1 MAQARRDRLCLLE
14 RQLERAQP
22 RAPLDAEQIRHRRA
36 PDQPP
41 HEHGVDLVLRARACA
56 HQLRAPRQA
65 AGATRAST
73 ASGDHTAS
81 SSPAAN
87 SRASV
92 RASSRSVFARAWRI
106 PVSAGLTTTTRAT
119 CGSRIRAISHALPVT
134 SNATRSLGARLCA
147 NSSSRSGVVAI
158 RPAERTA
165 PPSQIA
171 TSQKSRCTSNPIA
184 LPTAPTSPSSLVNE
198 WRTSG
203 RTTTTDA
210 CSRHIRASRRGG
222 HRNSP
227 SSKLIVQNGLPNRV
241 LRESPCPGR
250 PTVRPGPDSNPQ
262 RRSFMPRN
270 SEAPRAR
277 PRPARCIG
285 RFITGINVSGM
296 SALAL
301 PFACQE
307 QRAAPRP
314 SCCSCT
320 KRHRDRSV
328 ESHGGCRT
336 NGGAVRAV

>member
-41 HEHGVDLVLRARACA
+41 HEHGMDLVLRARAGA
-56 HQLRAPRQA
+56 HQLRAPRQPPA
-65 AGATRAST
+65 QHARPLIRRPHGVELAGRQQPRQRPRVEPVGLRPRLANTGIGGTDHDDAGDVRLEDPRDLPRAPGHLQRHPI
-73 ASGDHTAS
+73 ASAPDS
-81 SSPAAN
+81 D
-87 SRASV
+87 
-92 RASSRSVFARAWRI
+92 
-106 PVSAGLTTTTRAT
+106 
-119 CGSRIRAISHALPVT
+119 
-134 SNATRSLGARLCA
+134 A

-158 RPAERTA
+158 RPAERSA
-165 PPSQIA
+165 PPSTIA

-184 LPTAPTSPSSLVNE
+184 LPTDPTSPSSSDE

-227 SSKLIVQNGLPNRV
+227 SSKLIVQNGLPNHV

-262 RRSFMPRN
+262 LRSFMPRIGAAAG
-270 SEAPRAR
+270 SHGERDARCSFDKRASPPAGSSR
-277 PRPARCIG
+277 PLGTSSRRERNAPAR
-285 RFITGINVSGM
+285 
-296 SALAL
+296 
-301 PFACQE
+301 ACDARIVLE
-307 QRAAPRP
+307 AVVGSNGQRERLR
-314 SCCSCT
+314 CS
-320 KRHRDRSV
+320 R
-328 ESHGGCRT
+328 
-336 NGGAVRAV
+336 